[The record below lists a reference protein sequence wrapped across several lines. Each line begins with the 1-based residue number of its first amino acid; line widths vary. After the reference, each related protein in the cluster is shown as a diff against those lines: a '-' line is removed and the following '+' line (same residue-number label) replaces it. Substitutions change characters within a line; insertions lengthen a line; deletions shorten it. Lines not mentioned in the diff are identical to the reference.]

1 MDYPVETNSIYQRP
15 PSAPVSDTGALPFEG
30 AGECWDTRRHG
41 EEGGPHA
48 AHASSLGQ
56 PRGQLPV
63 GVRETDDEWR
73 IILGQRLTD
82 YQSQSDLTNILPG
95 ETPMIRD
102 RELFLGATG
111 KLTT

>member
-1 MDYPVETNSIYQRP
+1 
-15 PSAPVSDTGALPFEG
+15 
-30 AGECWDTRRHG
+30 
-41 EEGGPHA
+41 
-48 AHASSLGQ
+48 
-56 PRGQLPV
+56 
-63 GVRETDDEWR
+63 VRETDDEWR

>member
-1 MDYPVETNSIYQRP
+1 MLGHSPARRGRRAACGSRFVTRTASR
-15 PSAPVSDTGALPFEG
+15 AA
-30 AGECWDTRRHG
+30 TRR
-41 EEGGPHA
+41 
-48 AHASSLGQ
+48 
-56 PRGQLPV
+56 
-63 GVRETDDEWR
+63 VRETDDEWR